1 MSVMDR
7 LAKLDSSI
15 QRSMDNSMAAV
26 FGGKVVPAEIEE
38 LIKQEA
44 QDSFVVT
51 DQDEIV
57 APNVYAVGVS
67 SKDLENLSQQRE
79 LPVDLAE
86 QLMRYVR
93 NQGWYLDGPAV
104 VRRPD
109 SSCLLYTSPSPRDS

>member
-1 MSVMDR
+1 M
-7 LAKLDSSI
+7 AKLDSSI

-44 QDSFVVT
+44 QDSVVVT

-79 LPVDLAE
+79 LPVDL
-86 QLMRYVR
+86 
-93 NQGWYLDGPAV
+93 
-104 VRRPD
+104 
-109 SSCLLYTSPSPRDS
+109 